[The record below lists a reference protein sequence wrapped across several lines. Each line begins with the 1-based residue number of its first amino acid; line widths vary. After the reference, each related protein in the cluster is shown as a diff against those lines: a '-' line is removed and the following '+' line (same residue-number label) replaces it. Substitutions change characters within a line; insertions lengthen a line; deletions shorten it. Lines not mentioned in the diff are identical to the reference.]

1 MYGIPV
7 IDVQTISVRH
17 SRSALPKAPVLEDV
31 RKRTTWGGRARRTT
45 LGSRHG

>member
-7 IDVQTISVRH
+7 IDVQTISVRYA
-17 SRSALPKAPVLEDV
+17 RSALPKAPVLEDV
-31 RKRTTWGGRARRTT
+31 RKLTSWSGRPRRTG